1 MHFDQNRN
9 MASGLKQRVNTAILI
24 GIPILFLVFYSDFSR
39 SLFLCLMAVLTSWEY
54 LRLLYPNFIK
64 SPIAILSFT
73 TGLLIIAFTYLY
85 PEDLRLYLLVVAMV
99 ASLIL
104 IYDLYYGKH
113 SIQLKA
119 PWLWNIIYII
129 LPLCCLLSFHESEIF
144 EIIVISVLLMIWI
157 SDSGAY
163 FVGKSTGRR
172 KLMPSISPG
181 KTWEGFWGAGLLSL
195 LFSYTFFSYF
205 NHFNV
210 QVWGLIAI
218 FVWFFGSIGDLVES
232 KLKRKL
238 YIKDSGTI
246 MPGHGGFLDRFDG
259 FIFCLP
265 FVLTLIQI
273 FK

>member
-1 MHFDQNRN
+1 MS
-9 MASGLKQRVNTAILI
+9 SGLKQRVNTAILI
-24 GIPILFLVFYSDFSR
+24 GIPILLMVFYSDFSR

-54 LRLLYPNFIK
+54 MKLLYGNIFKSFAAIVSFI
-64 SPIAILSFT
+64 SGII
-73 TGLLIIAFTYLY
+73 IIALSYFFS
-85 PEDLRLYLLVVAMV
+85 EDLRLYLLAVSMV
-99 ASLIL
+99 SALLLIF
-104 IYDLYYGKH
+104 DLYYGKNA
-113 SIQLKA
+113 IQLKT
-119 PWLWNIIYII
+119 PWLWNLIYVVIPI
-129 LPLCCLLSFHESEIF
+129 CSLLSFHESDIF
-144 EIIVISVLLMIWI
+144 NIIVISLLLMIWI

-163 FVGKSTGRR
+163 FVGRSTGKR

-195 LFSYTFFSYF
+195 LFSYAFFSYF
-205 NHFNV
+205 NHFNI

-218 FVWFFGSIGDLVES
+218 FVWLFGSIGDLVES

-238 YIKDSGTI
+238 NIKDSGTI

-265 FVLTLIQI
+265 FVLSLIQI